1 VSDPGLVEKL
11 LDGAEV
17 ERRPLEE
24 IIVSL
29 KTGLN
34 PRENFR
40 LNTSDAEG
48 YYVTVREIQ
57 GGKISFLGQTDRV
70 NQEALKQINNRSNL
84 EAGDILFSG
93 VGTVGRVV
101 LIKASPENWNIKE
114 GVYAIKPN
122 KEKVRPAYLAY
133 LLSSRGIV
141 AEYQKKVV
149 GSPVVSLP
157 MKELR
162 KLLFPIPCPDD
173 PEKSLAIQGE
183 IVRILESFTELT
195 AELTAELAA
204 RKKQYNHYRDQ
215 LLTFQDGEVDWK
227 ALGDVVSTVKTGKL
241 NANAMVSD
249 GQYPFFTCDA
259 KPYRID
265 TYAFDT
271 EAIIV
276 SGNGSQ
282 VGHINYYNG
291 KFNAYQRTY
300 ILADCSEEMT
310 IKFLLAYLRAYLRPY
325 IIQHSKKGSVPYITK
340 PMLEGFKVP
349 VPSQSRQFEIT
360 EMLDKFDTLT
370 TSLSEGLPR
379 EIALRQQQYEYY
391 RDLLLS
397 FPKPAEAVEA

>member
-1 VSDPGLVEKL
+1 MSDLGFLDKL
-11 LDGAEV
+11 LDGAET
-17 ERRPLEE
+17 EWKPLEE
-24 IIVSL
+24 IINSL

-34 PRENFR
+34 PRKNFH

-57 GGKISFLGQTDRV
+57 GGKLSFLEQTDRV
-70 NQEALKQINNRSNL
+70 NQEALKLINNRSNL

-133 LLSSRGIV
+133 LLSSQGIV
-141 AEYQKKVV
+141 VEYQKKVV

-162 KLLFPIPCPDD
+162 KLFFPIPCPDD

-183 IVRILESFTELT
+183 IVRILDSFTELTTELT
-195 AELTAELAA
+195 AELKA

-215 LLTFQDGEVDWK
+215 LLTFEDEDVRWTKFLDIAEFRRGTAITKKETTE
-227 ALGDVVSTVKTGKL
+227 GDVPVVANGPVPSYSHGENNREGETVVVARSGAYAGYVSYWNQPIFLTDAFSVHPHPD
-241 NANAMVSD
+241 AMT
-249 GQYPFFTCDA
+249 P
-259 KPYRID
+259 
-265 TYAFDT
+265 
-271 EAIIV
+271 
-276 SGNGSQ
+276 
-282 VGHINYYNG
+282 
-291 KFNAYQRTY
+291 KFVYHVLQNKQAQ
-300 ILADCSEEMT
+300 LHAM
-310 IKFLLAYLRAYLRPY
+310 
-325 IIQHSKKGSVPYITK
+325 KKGAGVPHVRVKEMEQYD
-340 PMLEGFKVP
+340 VP
-349 VPSQSRQFEIT
+349 VPSLETQHRIV

-370 TSLSEGLPR
+370 TSLSEGLPL
-379 EIALRQQQYEYY
+379 EIELRQKQFQYY

-397 FPKPAEAVEA
+397 FPKPAEAAEA